1 MAASEALAAS
11 EAAAA
16 SEALAASEAA
26 DKLKQET
33 LDKFDTASEAAIH
46 EIKANALMKE
56 TEEKSADEAAAA
68 KDKEEQVAEKGEDG
82 KKAPVNANKAAM
94 LNAYEKAF
102 HSL

>member
-11 EAAAA
+11 EAAAD

-46 EIKANALMKE
+46 EIKANALVKE
-56 TEEKSADEAAAA
+56 TEEKSADAAA
-68 KDKEEQVAEKGEDG
+68 KAKEEKVAVAEKGEDDE
-82 KKAPVNANKAAM
+82 KAPVDANKAAM